1 MKLQEPS
8 NHICLE
14 SSGNKDSWATFPKF
28 LGCMTS
34 AQIFDGHGTEVW
46 PIAESLSYASVFLNL
61 SIESGEISGKMV
73 GVEAT
78 HSAWRSVKPKKW
90 RSHSVWLRSHTVWL
104 WVETVLGWVDW
115 RSSPLWEREHSL
127 FSILKLYMGYTLKIN
142 MHFLN
147 GRLCIKSAI

>member
-1 MKLQEPS
+1 MSFYQEPS
-8 NHICLE
+8 NHICQE

-34 AQIFDGHGTEVW
+34 AQIFYGHGTEVL

-90 RSHSVWLRSHTVWL
+90 RSHSVWLRSYTVL
-104 WVETVLGWVDW
+104 LLLETV
-115 RSSPLWEREHSL
+115 WEREHSL

-147 GRLCIKSAI
+147 GKLGIKSAI